1 MQTNTH
7 ASKHT
12 CISCFCLAPHLNQGS
27 LLASAAPKAALRS
40 SWESS
45 LFLRKQGFEILLQ
58 CVLEIPL
65 QCVLEI
71 LLQCVLEICVSSQKE
86 MINSKSQNEMCAIS
100 VDFARA
106 LAFAFCLGT
115 VDFALA
121 LAPCP
126 CPCP

>member
-1 MQTNTH
+1 MQANTH

-12 CISCFCLAPHLNQGS
+12 YISCFCLAPHLNQGS

-58 CVLEIPL
+58 SSNVSFEILEIL

-71 LLQCVLEICVSSQKE
+71 LLQ
-86 MINSKSQNEMCAIS
+86 S

-126 CPCP
+126 CP

>member
-1 MQTNTH
+1 MQANTH

-12 CISCFCLAPHLNQGS
+12 YISCFCLAPHLNQGS

-71 LLQCVLEICVSSQKE
+71 LLQ
-86 MINSKSQNEMCAIS
+86 S

-126 CPCP
+126 CP